1 MKEFLQRLNI
11 NNDGYLTDDGEYVV
25 EIKDSNEYSKVFSKI
40 ESSDLVHEVED
51 DSVFDIDNN
60 TLYFEAEDY
69 DLELNADLKE
79 DTYSLIVRKK
89 IEG

>member
-11 NNDGYLTDDGEYVV
+11 NNDGYLTDDDEYVV